1 MNTKD
6 FCMPW
11 NSRHEKERGGPV
23 YCCGRTSEI
32 HVFYLFIFFVKKA
45 RYLFLAFVGS
55 ASVSTKLGEAGT
67 HMHVLQCTHGFS
79 REGTGG

>member
-1 MNTKD
+1 MKKNEAVPCTAVEEPLRYMC
-6 FCMPW
+6 F
-11 NSRHEKERGGPV
+11 
-23 YCCGRTSEI
+23 I
-32 HVFYLFIFFVKKA
+32 YLFFFVKKA